1 MKESDAHGRA
11 GEERG
16 RLLPG
21 VPPSVG
27 RAGGRNA
34 PQSAERKAD
43 DEWLEFA
50 TEDPAFFIKP
60 SDAV

>member
-1 MKESDAHGRA
+1 MKESDVHGKA
-11 GEERG
+11 GEEGG
-16 RLLPG
+16 RPLPG

-34 PQSAERKAD
+34 PQPAERKAD

-50 TEDPAFFIKP
+50 TGDPAFFIKP

>member
-1 MKESDAHGRA
+1 MKESDAHGKV

-21 VPPSVG
+21 APPAVG
-27 RAGGRNA
+27 RDGGRNA
-34 PQSAERKAD
+34 TESAKRKAD
-43 DEWLEFA
+43 YEWLAFA

-60 SDAV
+60 SDPV

>member
-1 MKESDAHGRA
+1 MKESEVHGKA

-16 RLLPG
+16 RLFPG
-21 VPPSVG
+21 VPPSAG
-27 RAGGRNA
+27 PAGGRNVLE
-34 PQSAERKAD
+34 PAERKAD
-43 DEWLEFA
+43 GEWLEFA

>member
-1 MKESDAHGRA
+1 MKESDVHGEA

-16 RLLPG
+16 CLLPG

-34 PQSAERKAD
+34 PQPAERKAD